1 MQNLVKRKIK
11 NPLYSLPDKVSFNL
25 VFSFYL
31 QTSNRRVAHHFFCLC
46 PRSAYNSHPSV
57 PPGVLEQ
64 RNWGPSVYT
73 YSQWWNNQQCLF
85 VCWLSGLLSPSLAT
99 AMNSWAPIFKHLPA
113 SQILLFYVR
122 HFPPPTK
129 YTQNPELFLFFFHI
143 DFLPRY
149 MMVMSKWPHKIPL
162 HQSTSPCS
170 KQDSSLCI
178 FSPLNRA
185 RISGP

>member
-1 MQNLVKRKIK
+1 MDGFCKNTNLPACPHAKFGKTANQK
-11 NPLYSLPDKVSFNL
+11 STLFFTSYSFIWL

-31 QTSNRRVAHHFFCLC
+31 QTSRVAHHFFCLC
-46 PRSAYNSHPSV
+46 PRSAYNSLPSV

-73 YSQWWNNQQCLF
+73 YSQWWHNQQCLF

-99 AMNSWAPIFKHLPA
+99 AMNSWAPIFEHLPA

-122 HFPPPTK
+122 HFFPPTK

-143 DFLPRY
+143 DFLPR
-149 MMVMSKWPHKIPL
+149 
-162 HQSTSPCS
+162 
-170 KQDSSLCI
+170 
-178 FSPLNRA
+178 
-185 RISGP
+185 